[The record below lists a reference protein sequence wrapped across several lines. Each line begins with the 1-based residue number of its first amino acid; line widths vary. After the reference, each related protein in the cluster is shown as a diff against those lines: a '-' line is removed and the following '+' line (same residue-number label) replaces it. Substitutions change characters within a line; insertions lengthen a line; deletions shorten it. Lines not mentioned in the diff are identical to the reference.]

1 MSLFITPDGSRLP
14 AASHLAG
21 GKKAEKAARDFEAVL
36 LGSLLE
42 SLQKTFAGT
51 PEDDPSGS
59 SNYGVMGTQ
68 ALASA
73 MAARGGIGIARMIL
87 QQWRQTKVPEMG
99 QTDVPSGAKVRPN
112 FADQRNRPECIV
124 AAPASPH

>member
-1 MSLFITPDGSRLP
+1 MSLAIATDIARIPP
-14 AASHLAG
+14 ANPAG
-21 GKKAEKAARDFEAVL
+21 KAKAAKAAQDFEAVL

-51 PEDDPSGS
+51 PENDPSGS
-59 SNYGVMGTQ
+59 GNYALMGTQ

-73 MAARGGIGIARMIL
+73 MAARGGIGIARLIL

-99 QTDVPSGAKVRPN
+99 
-112 FADQRNRPECIV
+112 
-124 AAPASPH
+124 